1 MQMCNNNNTMLKV
14 FEAFDYK
21 DRLWIFL
28 ELMDDAMTMF
38 VWNFNKNYSE
48 NICKYVLKRSLLGLE
63 FLHER
68 NIIHRDI
75 KSDNILM
82 NAAGDIKLADFGY
95 AVQLTAE

>member
-38 VWNFNKNYSE
+38 V
-48 NICKYVLKRSLLGLE
+48 
-63 FLHER
+63 
-68 NIIHRDI
+68 
-75 KSDNILM
+75 
-82 NAAGDIKLADFGY
+82 
-95 AVQLTAE
+95 

>member
-82 NAAGDIKLADFGY
+82 NAAGDIKLADFG
-95 AVQLTAE
+95 